1 MIRKLINNQTI
12 RGEIKRVEEQKE
24 KDNNKAKEESVRKK

>member
-12 RGEIKRVEEQKE
+12 RGEIKREEEQKE